1 MHEHDRDESC
11 STHDCHTCDCTAHGG
26 ADDDNRSELW
36 TMAIA
41 AALFV
46 LGLAVAGIWSTVLL
60 FLAYLLIGSKV
71 LWSALRNVVRGQVF
85 DENLLMAVAS
95 VGAIA
100 IGEIPEAVGVML
112 FYSVGEYLQHAAV
125 ARSRKSIENLMNIR
139 PDRALV
145 FRGANEP
152 VEVPPDDVIPGETV
166 LVRPGERIPLDGV
179 VTEGETSLDTS
190 ALTGESMPRPALAGS
205 EVLAGMV
212 NLTGTI
218 RVVVARPYAESSVAR
233 ILELVQ
239 QAANRKARTE
249 QFITKFARYYTP
261 AVVGLALLVAF
272 VPPLIMP
279 DQSLY
284 TWIHRALV
292 MLVIS
297 CPCALV
303 ISIPLGYFAGIGG
316 ASRRGVLV
324 KGANYLEALAR
335 VDTVIFDKTGTL
347 TQGSF
352 NVVDVVGEN
361 GYTELEVLKL
371 AAHAG
376 AHSSHPVSTSI
387 RNAYERSDRELDLA
401 SIGEAKEL
409 TGMGV
414 SATVRGERV
423 LAGNDRLLH
432 QENIQHDVCVQ
443 DGTVVNVAHN
453 HVLAGRIHLADEVKP
468 GATEGISRLRRAG
481 VGRIVMLTG
490 DTEGVALDV
499 AGKVGI
505 REYRSGLL
513 PQEKVEALENIMA
526 EQTVARGQS
535 GVVAF
540 AGDGIN
546 DAPALMRAD
555 IGIAMGAL
563 GSDAAIEAAD
573 VVVMDDDPSRV
584 ADAIDVA
591 RRTRRVVVENIV
603 LAVGVKIIVLV
614 LGALGIATM
623 WAAVFAD
630 VGVAVIAVANS
641 MRAYGIGRVRV

>member
-1 MHEHDRDESC
+1 MHEHNRDESC
-11 STHDCHTCDCTAHGG
+11 STHQCHTCDCAAHAGV
-26 ADDDNRSELW
+26 DDDSRSDLW

-41 AALFV
+41 AGLFI
-46 LGLAVAGIWSTVLL
+46 LGLAAAGTWSTILL
-60 FLAYLLIGSKV
+60 LLAYLVVGSKV
-71 LWSALRNVVRGQVF
+71 LWSALRNIVRGCLF

-145 FRGANEP
+145 FRGPNEP
-152 VEVPPDDVIPGETV
+152 VEVPPDDVMPGETV

-179 VTEGETSLDTS
+179 VAGGETTLDTS
-190 ALTGESMPRPALAGS
+190 ALTGESMPRPAVEGS

-218 RVVVARPYAESSVAR
+218 RITVARPYAESSVAR

-239 QAANRKARTE
+239 QASNRKARTE

-272 VPPLIMP
+272 APPLIMP
-279 DQSLY
+279 GQSLY
-284 TWIHRALV
+284 ACIHRALV

-324 KGANYLEALAR
+324 KGANYLEALTR

-347 TQGSF
+347 TQGTFS
-352 NVVDVVGEN
+352 VVDVVGEN

-376 AHSSHPVSTSI
+376 AHSSHPVSASI
-387 RNAYERSDRELDLA
+387 RNAYACSDQELDLA
-401 SIGEAKEL
+401 SVDEAKEL

-414 SATVRGERV
+414 SATIRGERV

-432 QENIQHDVCVQ
+432 QENIQHDVCVL

-453 HVLAGRIHLADEVKP
+453 QVLAGRIHLADEVKP
-468 GATEGISRLRRAG
+468 GATEGVSRLRRAG
-481 VGRIVMLTG
+481 VRRIVMLTG

-499 AGKVGI
+499 AGKLGI
-505 REYRSGLL
+505 GEYKSGLL
-513 PQEKVEALENIMA
+513 PQEKVEVLENIMA

-573 VVVMDDDPSRV
+573 IVVMDDDPSRV
-584 ADAIDVA
+584 ADAIEVA

-603 LAVGVKIIVLV
+603 LAVGVKIVVLV
-614 LGALGIATM
+614 LGALGMATM
-623 WAAVFAD
+623 WVAVFAD
-630 VGVAVIAVANS
+630 VGVAIIAVANS
-641 MRAYGIGRVRV
+641 MRAYGTGRVRV